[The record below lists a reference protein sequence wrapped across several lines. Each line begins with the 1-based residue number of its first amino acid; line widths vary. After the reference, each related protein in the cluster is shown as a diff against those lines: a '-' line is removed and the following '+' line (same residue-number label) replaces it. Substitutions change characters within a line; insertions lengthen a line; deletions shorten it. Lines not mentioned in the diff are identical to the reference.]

1 MKTAP
6 FFSIIVLIA
15 VLFFSPL
22 ADAGSSEPAGLDEAV
37 AKTYLEKRVPGD
49 TGSCLVENIKIAVS
63 GISDITPGHQSE
75 VFYSYEYRL
84 RCNIGWESKS
94 GQGVLR
100 AARLRNGDWIDR
112 ETFALIK

>member
-1 MKTAP
+1 MKKATT
-6 FFSIIVLIA
+6 FSILVLIA
-15 VLFFSPL
+15 IVFFPPL
-22 ADAGSSEPAGLDEAV
+22 TNTGSAEPGDLDEAV
-37 AKTYLEKRVPGD
+37 AIAYLEKKTPGN
-49 TGSCLVENIKIAVS
+49 TGPCLVENIKIVIS
-63 GISDITPGHQSE
+63 GISDIVPGHQSE

-112 ETFALIK
+112 ETFTLIK